1 MNNLKVIL
9 GGMMLAS
16 SLWLV
21 TLLSLHLGEMFS
33 HILML
38 LLIVV
43 AIVVYALRGQTSSPL
58 FWVVVI
64 ALAVFGGYQLRGIV
78 NATPVTTAENSEQT
92 IPWQPLSEE
101 AISDALAQGKR
112 VFVDISADW
121 CVTCKVN
128 EHRVLNQ
135 PEVIAAL
142 RQPDVVALRG
152 DWSQPSETIAA
163 FLKSRNRYAIPF
175 NQVYGPGTPEGDI
188 LSPLLDKRPLMT
200 TLNKAKG

>member
-1 MNNLKVIL
+1 M
-9 GGMMLAS
+9 
-16 SLWLV
+16 
-21 TLLSLHLGEMFS
+21 
-33 HILML
+33 
-38 LLIVV
+38 
-43 AIVVYALRGQTSSPL
+43 
-58 FWVVVI
+58 
-64 ALAVFGGYQLRGIV
+64 
-78 NATPVTTAENSEQT
+78 
-92 IPWQPLSEE
+92 
-101 AISDALAQGKR
+101 
-112 VFVDISADW
+112 FVDISADW

-175 NQVYGPGTPEGDI
+175 NRCMARTPEGDI
-188 LSPLLDKRPLMT
+188 LSPLLDKRTLMT